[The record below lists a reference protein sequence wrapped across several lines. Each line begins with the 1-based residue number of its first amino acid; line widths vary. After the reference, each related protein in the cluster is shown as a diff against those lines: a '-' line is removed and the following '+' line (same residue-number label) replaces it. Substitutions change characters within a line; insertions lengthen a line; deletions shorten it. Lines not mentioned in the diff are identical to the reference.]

1 MTAQEFKKTN
11 RIEDLFIARGHKLV
25 GAADNRTSNHC
36 PVMEHKASHLCVSVC
51 ISKQLWNCNDCKK
64 GGDIITWMA
73 IESGRS
79 EKDVVL
85 SLLDS
90 DKQNQWR
97 PISAPKKATPENNQ
111 TASKVEK
118 VYSYKNQFG
127 DEVFRVVR
135 MIPKS
140 FRQAHKGKDGKWV
153 WNMDGV
159 ERVLYR
165 IPEIMVSDTIVVVE
179 GERDADNLSE
189 LGYCA
194 TCNVGGAGKWLDGYT
209 ETLSGKDVILI
220 GDNDAP
226 GKEHV
231 KKVFDSIAGK
241 AKSVKI
247 VKIPETFKDVTEY
260 RDSFVEALEFKSVLD
275 SLIESAVPYYSGV
288 QLPVYSMSEIEP
300 AYRSFSRLSEN
311 ETFSLSRWIP
321 SLGCIRRLMPGELI
335 LVIGDTGAGKTA
347 LLQNIALSALPLP
360 TLMFEIELPRELLFE
375 RFVSCKTALTCEEV
389 ERTYGSGDELGTKAL
404 DHHFKNLFICED
416 ANLTTEKIEKI
427 ILKSELKI
435 GSKPK
440 LVIIDYVQLIRSTGE
455 GRYEKAS
462 NVAEDLKRIAR
473 STGTV
478 IIVAS
483 QRSRPEKQRSDKSPP
498 RIEVGLHDAKESGS
512 LENSSGVVIGAW
524 RDRSD
529 ASCVWLRVLKSTKG
543 GAGKTTACNFNGE
556 HMKITERANCP

>member
-1 MTAQEFKKTN
+1 
-11 RIEDLFIARGHKLV
+11 
-25 GAADNRTSNHC
+25 
-36 PVMEHKASHLCVSVC
+36 
-51 ISKQLWNCNDCKK
+51 
-64 GGDIITWMA
+64 
-73 IESGRS
+73 
-79 EKDVVL
+79 
-85 SLLDS
+85 
-90 DKQNQWR
+90 
-97 PISAPKKATPENNQ
+97 
-111 TASKVEK
+111 
-118 VYSYKNQFG
+118 
-127 DEVFRVVR
+127 
-135 MIPKS
+135 
-140 FRQAHKGKDGKWV
+140 
-153 WNMDGV
+153 
-159 ERVLYR
+159 
-165 IPEIMVSDTIVVVE
+165 
-179 GERDADNLSE
+179 
-189 LGYCA
+189 
-194 TCNVGGAGKWLDGYT
+194 
-209 ETLSGKDVILI
+209 
-220 GDNDAP
+220 
-226 GKEHV
+226 
-231 KKVFDSIAGK
+231 
-241 AKSVKI
+241 
-247 VKIPETFKDVTEY
+247 
-260 RDSFVEALEFKSVLD
+260 
-275 SLIESAVPYYSGV
+275 
-288 QLPVYSMSEIEP
+288 
-300 AYRSFSRLSEN
+300 
-311 ETFSLSRWIP
+311 
-321 SLGCIRRLMPGELI
+321 
-335 LVIGDTGAGKTA
+335 
-347 LLQNIALSALPLP
+347 
-360 TLMFEIELPRELLFE
+360 ELPRELLFE